1 MSQIV
6 TNPILKEVIEVR
18 KKISIG
24 RTYNLGNYESLRL
37 DVGLED
43 EASRSWLDVYQDCK
57 VILEKMEEDQGVK
70 VGVRKEKLKG
80 Y

>member
-1 MSQIV
+1 M
-6 TNPILKEVIEVR
+6 K

-43 EASRSWLDVYQDCK
+43 ESSRSWIDVYADCK
-57 VILEKMEEDQGVK
+57 EILGKMEQDQGIQL
-70 VGVRKEKLKG
+70 GRNPAPLKNKKPTSNL